1 LGPILKDIVSFVIK
15 DGTKLGFS
23 AISTHIANPP
33 PRDGHLKMYE
43 DYLKA
48 LREEA
53 MQEEER
59 RAAGERAE
67 EEKKAQIGDS
77 EAVNSILPILEA
89 CNWNPD
95 CLKRVAELAR
105 EQAEQGK
112 KLTIEELTEEARKL
126 TQEENSK

>member
-1 LGPILKDIVSFVIK
+1 LDPILKDIVAFVIK

-33 PRDGHLKMYE
+33 PHDGHLKMYE

-48 LREEA
+48 LHEEA
-53 MQEEER
+53 KREEER
-59 RAAGERAE
+59 RAAGGRVE
-67 EEKKAQIGDS
+67 EEKKVQVGDR

-95 CLKRVAELAR
+95 CLKRVAEWAR
-105 EQAEQGK
+105 GQAEQGK
-112 KLTIEELTEEARKL
+112 KITIEGLVEEARKL
-126 TQEENSK
+126 EAH